1 MSWCVETRRSPKPLQ
16 TQQRQSMQAPHSRA
30 VNAVSQNELQRRWRL
45 VRERM
50 REQGIDALV
59 MQNSSDWIGGYVRWF
74 SNQPANNG
82 YPNSIVFPLEEGMS
96 LIEQGPF
103 DGRRKVSDA
112 EAQATGVAH
121 RLTTPSYASV
131 HYSGPYDA
139 QIAVAELKRLGARK
153 VGLVAT
159 SAMYHSFGEHLREH
173 LPGVGPGVELVDAT
187 DLVDRIK
194 AIKSDEERGFM
205 RQVAA
210 MQDEVM
216 ARVREFIKPG
226 LKDFEIAAY
235 AQYVGQQLGSEQ
247 GIFLCSSAPPG
258 QAASF
263 RPRSMQGRT
272 LQKGDVYSL
281 LIENNGAGGYYTEM
295 SRIFVMG
302 RASQELRDAHAAVLA
317 AQRYALTLL
326 KPGAACADIFAQ
338 HNAWLR
344 QQGMSE
350 ERRISIH
357 GMGYDMVER
366 PLIRNDEPMSIEE
379 HMAIVVHPGILN
391 ERMFVHNTELYLI
404 EADGPGECLHKTPR
418 QIFELE

>member
-1 MSWCVETRRSPKPLQ
+1 MSINT
-16 TQQRQSMQAPHSRA
+16 SRV
-30 VNAVSQNELQRRWRL
+30 VNAVSITELQRRWRL

-50 REQGIDALV
+50 RAQGIHALV

-74 SNQPANNG
+74 SNQPATNG
-82 YPNSIVFPLEEGMS
+82 YPNTVVFPLEEGMS

-103 DGRRKVSDA
+103 GGQRQAGDDEV
-112 EAQATGVAH
+112 QATGIAR
-121 RLTTPSYASV
+121 RLTTPSYASI
-131 HYSGPYDA
+131 HYSGSYDA
-139 QIAVAELKRLGARK
+139 QIAAAELKRLGARR
-153 VGLVAT
+153 VGFVAS
-159 SAMYHSFGEHLREH
+159 SAMYHSFGQHLRES
-173 LPGVGPGVELVDAT
+173 LPGVELVDAT

-194 AIKSDEERGFM
+194 AVKSEEERGFI
-205 RQVAA
+205 RQVAT

-216 ARVREFIKPG
+216 ARVREFIRPG

-272 LQKGDVYSL
+272 LERGDVYSL
-281 LIENNGAGGYYTEM
+281 LVENNGVGGYYTEM
-295 SRIFVMG
+295 SRIFVLG

-317 AQRYALTLL
+317 AQRYALSLL
-326 KPGAACADIFAQ
+326 KPGAACADIFAT

-344 QQGMSE
+344 EQGLSE

-366 PLIRNDEPMSIEE
+366 PLIRHDEPMAIEE

-404 EADGPGECLHKTPR
+404 ERDGPGECLHKTPR

>member
-1 MSWCVETRRSPKPLQ
+1 
-16 TQQRQSMQAPHSRA
+16 MQAITSRV
-30 VNAVSQNELQRRWRL
+30 VNAVSLNELQRRWRM
-45 VRERM
+45 VRDGM

-74 SNQPANNG
+74 SNQPATNG
-82 YPNSIVFPLEEGMS
+82 YPNTIVFPLDEGMS

-103 DGRRKVSDA
+103 GGARVASDA
-112 EAQATGVAH
+112 EQKESGIAR

-131 HYSGPYDA
+131 HYSGSYDA
-139 QIAVAELKRLGARK
+139 AIAAAELKRMGARR
-153 VGLVAT
+153 VGFVAP
-159 SAMYHSFGEHLREH
+159 SAMYHSFGQHLREA
-173 LPGVGPGVELVDAT
+173 LTDREVVDASELVDG
-187 DLVDRIK
+187 IK
-194 AIKSDEERGFM
+194 AIKSEEERGLI

-210 MQDEVM
+210 MQDQVM
-216 ARVREFIKPG
+216 ARVREFIRPG

-263 RPRSMQGRT
+263 RPRAMQGRT
-272 LQKGDVYSL
+272 LEKGDVYSL
-281 LIENNGAGGYYTEM
+281 LVENNGAGGFYAEV
-295 SRIFVMG
+295 SRIFVLG
-302 RASQELRDAHAAVLA
+302 RASQELHDAHAEVLA

-326 KPGAACADIFAQ
+326 TPGAACADIFAQ
-338 HNAWLR
+338 HNDWLR
-344 QQGMSE
+344 ARGLAQ

-366 PLIRNDEPMSIEE
+366 PLIRNDETMRIQE

-404 EADGPGECLHKTPR
+404 EAQGPGDCLHKTPR
-418 QIFELE
+418 QIFELD